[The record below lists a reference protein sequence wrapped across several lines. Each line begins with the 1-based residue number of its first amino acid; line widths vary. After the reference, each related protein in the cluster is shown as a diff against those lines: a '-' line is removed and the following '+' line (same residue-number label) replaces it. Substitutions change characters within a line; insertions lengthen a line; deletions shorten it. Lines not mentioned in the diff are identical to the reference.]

1 MESRNRRPRANSSTL
16 MPPPLRGTRSN
27 GSPAEL
33 EIRVTPWTS
42 SPEPHGAPQMTA
54 AIDRI
59 DSQLRIMSDGLAAAA
74 QVETERAARL
84 RQLCDHLHGRNR
96 DLQSLIAR
104 VERARYVRMIG
115 RLHRVIDRHV
125 PAGAVVAI
133 VSRGDAQL
141 VSVPG
146 HRGWHF
152 PRTKSGVYLGH
163 HPADSDAA
171 LAHLEEVRARGARHL
186 VIPRTAYWWFDH
198 YHGLDAYLQR
208 AATCLFR
215 DTHTCALFTLP
226 ARRVGR

>member
-1 MESRNRRPRANSSTL
+1 MEPRNRRPRSNNPSL
-16 MPPPLRGTRSN
+16 MPPPLRGARSI
-27 GSPAEL
+27 GSPSEL
-33 EIRVTPWTS
+33 EIRVVPWTS
-42 SPEPHGAPQMTA
+42 NPEPHGPPHMTA
-54 AIDRI
+54 AIERLEG
-59 DSQLRIMSDGLAAAA
+59 QLRTMSDGLAAAGRSEA
-74 QVETERAARL
+74 ERAARL
-84 RQLCDHLHGRNR
+84 QQLCDHLIGRNR
-96 DLQSLIAR
+96 DIQSLIAR
-104 VERARYVRMIG
+104 IERARYVRMIG

-133 VSRGDAQL
+133 VSRGDEQL

-152 PRTKSGVYLGH
+152 PRTKTGVYLGH

-198 YHGLDAYLQR
+198 YHGLDAYLRR
-208 AATCLFR
+208 AATCVFR

-226 ARRVGR
+226 ARRISR